1 MKMNVVLRKI
11 IYMANNGNDIKSIE
25 KNSNVSHKNL
35 VFDKVF
41 FIILRLLNC

>member
-1 MKMNVVLRKI
+1 
-11 IYMANNGNDIKSIE
+11 MANNGNDIKSIE

-41 FIILRLLNC
+41 LIILRLLNC